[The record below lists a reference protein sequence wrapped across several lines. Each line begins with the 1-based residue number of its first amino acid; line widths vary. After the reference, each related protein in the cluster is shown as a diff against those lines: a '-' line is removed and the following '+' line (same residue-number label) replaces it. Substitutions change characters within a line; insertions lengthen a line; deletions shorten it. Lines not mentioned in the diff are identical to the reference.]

1 MLPPPIGAMEAMVQ
15 EVKQAKF
22 AIDSM
27 VTEMMKILREEQAYA
42 EKAKMFMEAAEQAL
56 EGAKQ
61 AEQAAKAAAN
71 EGEELRKELRIPQ
84 ELVRQ
89 NVYRAEAAANSAH
102 ASHTAATHE
111 AERAIHAADMSEQW
125 TNAAKSRMESTF
137 VRLCT
142 LTEGIDSRCERLGR
156 MAEAAVSNSRSST
169 SGTRRR

>member
-1 MLPPPIGAMEAMVQ
+1 MLPPPIGAMEAMVK
-15 EVKQAKF
+15 EVTQTKKT
-22 AIDSM
+22 IDSM
-27 VTEMMKILREEQAYA
+27 VTEMTNTLRAEQAYA
-42 EKAKMFMEAAEQAL
+42 EKAKVFMAAAEKAM
-56 EGAKQ
+56 EGAIE
-61 AEQAAKAAAN
+61 AEEAAKAATK

-111 AERAIHAADMSEQW
+111 AERAIKAANLSEQW
-125 TNAAKSRMESTF
+125 TNAAKARMESTF
-137 VRLCT
+137 TRLCT
-142 LTEGIDSRCERLGR
+142 LTEGIDSRCERLRR